1 MHNIRTLSAVAGAL
15 AATALLAST
24 AFADTPTP
32 SMAPVAPAGA
42 PRPGNTF
49 NVGDSMNVSVS
60 ATPAAGELFRMA
72 YPGGSAPVLINA
84 RIDGL
89 DSTLMDSA
97 GFDVYDDENGT
108 NVVEHVTLARNE
120 YNSDP
125 HLMQFAFSADKAQT
139 VTVQFFNWSK
149 APLTLAVMPM
159 QLPVAIVQSG
169 ETVPG
174 AANPVGVSSVA
185 GVKI

>member
-1 MHNIRTLSAVAGAL
+1 MHKTRILSTVAGAL

-24 AFADTPTP
+24 AFADTPP
-32 SMAPVAPAGA
+32 PNMAPIAPDG
-42 PRPGNTF
+42 PPHPGNTF
-49 NVGDSMNVSVS
+49 NVGDSMNVAVG
-60 ATPAAGELFRMA
+60 PQEAAGELFRMS

-89 DSTLMDSA
+89 DSTLMDAA

-120 YNSDP
+120 FNSDP
-125 HLMQFAFSADKAQT
+125 HLMQFAYSSAKAQT

-159 QLPVAIVQSG
+159 QLPVAIVQTG

-174 AANPVGVSSVA
+174 SANPVGVSSVA